1 MTHISTCA
9 TRQINFL
16 QVVLIFKSWSW
27 KQISWTFKLLK
38 HSKAFLWDCT
48 HFQLAWVHKSQC
60 TRVISGLHACVSPV
74 GWGISKRLVRE
85 DFKIFEQVTLGG
97 HKLIFLRADSSPQR
111 LNSVKIGAS
120 YNVVF
125 TVSIKK
131 WSSFRYRVTMFFFFF
146 LFFFFLREAVSETAS
161 AHVFKWFTTSASW
174 FLLRL
179 VQCSWGGGERMRWD
193 SSLQFL
199 SSQLL
204 PYLFN
209 PFLPPV
215 PTASKLALLWKND
228 EAGEDGIYVRRRV
241 VREGRVRP
249 LQWPAHSSS
258 SGISPPPCLLSP
270 EFTRAR
276 PLQQIQFTAER
287 GGFEKHPARDAS
299 RSGGGGNRE

>member
-1 MTHISTCA
+1 MSACA

-27 KQISWTFKLLK
+27 KQISWTFKFLK

-131 WSSFRYRVTMFFFFF
+131 WSSFRYRVTMFFFSF
-146 LFFFFLREAVSETAS
+146 FFFFLTWSCFWYGLRACVQMIYNFRFLIPFTSCTVLVGRGWTNELGFEFAVSLQPAPPVLIQPLFAAS
-161 AHVFKWFTTSASW
+161 FNSK
-174 FLLRL
+174 L
-179 VQCSWGGGERMRWD
+179 VSSLVKEWWGGRRWNIC
-193 SSLQFL
+193 STSRR
-199 SSQLL
+199 SWR
-204 PYLFN
+204 PR
-209 PFLPPV
+209 
-215 PTASKLALLWKND
+215 PT
-228 EAGEDGIYVRRRV
+228 
-241 VREGRVRP
+241 
-249 LQWPAHSSS
+249 PAMA
-258 SGISPPPCLLSP
+258 
-270 EFTRAR
+270 RA
-276 PLQQIQFTAER
+276 
-287 GGFEKHPARDAS
+287 
-299 RSGGGGNRE
+299 